1 MRRDV
6 MTMKLAFTLF
16 ASAMAL
22 ALPIAPAMVQAQLAK
37 DDWLPSQQHGMGFA
51 KDPSGAIIT
60 KVARDSAAERA
71 GVTEGMVITHIDGL
85 PLRELTAVQ
94 IARLFAGTGGR
105 VELKI
110 RGSGTVTV
118 SDGNRFGSSGAA
130 VRAGSGSY

>member
-1 MRRDV
+1 MQSKALLV
-6 MTMKLAFTLF
+6 LA
-16 ASAMAL
+16 ASAIGAAL
-22 ALPIAPAMVQAQLAK
+22 AAGPSVALAAPAAA

-51 KDPSGAIIT
+51 KDPSGAIVT

-110 RGSGTVTV
+110 RGAGTVTV
-118 SDGNRFGSSGAA
+118 SEGNRFNSAGSA
-130 VRAGSGSY
+130 VRVGSGND